1 MIAELLLQLQLHA
14 HSHPSSG
21 DSCILYFTREG
32 ALPTQKG
39 WYNTEHGSVWILDI
53 RHMCFLRYFSHT
65 QEVWLKVRLK
75 WSYWQTVIR
84 TILKS
89 RSVVSQLSTCSR
101 WRGTSCSSNIS
112 QTLYCLQVQC
122 LAKKKLYIFF
132 LEIRTQP
139 SEQVSGKR
147 LRKLLGTTV
156 SCHIGFNHLF

>member
-14 HSHPSSG
+14 HSHPSSW
-21 DSCILYFTREG
+21 DSFILYFTREG
-32 ALPTQKG
+32 TLPTQKG

-53 RHMCFLRYFSHT
+53 RHMFPQVLFTYT
-65 QEVWLKVRLK
+65 GGMAEGKAEMKLLTN
-75 WSYWQTVIR
+75 TVIR

-122 LAKKKLYIFF
+122 LAKKNCTFFF
-132 LEIRTQP
+132 L
-139 SEQVSGKR
+139 K
-147 LRKLLGTTV
+147 
-156 SCHIGFNHLF
+156 